1 MTRIKLQRWILM
13 IEQLAKT
20 DVLNAIID
28 VVVDYT

>member
-1 MTRIKLQRWILM
+1 MQGPADFM